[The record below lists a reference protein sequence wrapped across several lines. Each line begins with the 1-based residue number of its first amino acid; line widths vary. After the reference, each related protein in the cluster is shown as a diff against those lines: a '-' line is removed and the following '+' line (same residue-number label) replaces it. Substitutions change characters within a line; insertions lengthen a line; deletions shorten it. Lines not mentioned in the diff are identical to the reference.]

1 MNKKSKTVVAK
12 SMTDIAYEILSKR
25 KVSIQ
30 FKKLWEYVKK
40 ETKASKDQVGQFYND
55 LSLDARFVSLKDNRW
70 DLKTRR
76 KFNES
81 HVELSDIEIEEDESE
96 EIEEE
101 TEESPLS
108 NSETEEDY

>member
-1 MNKKSKTVVAK
+1 MNKKSNTVVAK

-30 FKKLWEYVKK
+30 FKKLWDYVKK
-40 ETKASKDQVGQFYND
+40 ETNASKDQIGQFYND

-81 HVELSDIEIEEDESE
+81 HVDVEEIEIEEESE
-96 EIEEE
+96 GVENEE
-101 TEESPLS
+101 EESPLE